1 MRTLRS
7 SLRRLF
13 PIKRM
18 LRACAT
24 ITSCPN
30 SLNHRLTH
38 GECIPVSSAIRLC
51 GILPNSSRMAFG
63 VVLTFG
69 STPTSPVA
77 SRTQYQLDRSP
88 RSSVVGLQSF
98 HLPCCCSAD
107 LLHCRSP
114 LSLAPSSA
122 ITWEPTASRRSP
134 ASSSHLF
141 ATVISNNS
149 ESCRGGVECW
159 SLLPYLRPSDRGQTC
174 AISFAFLAA
183 FSLSVSTIHVQNL
196 SELSPEQQEVFNV
209 SKSLGEAAN

>member
-1 MRTLRS
+1 MRTLQS

-13 PIKRM
+13 PIKRT

-38 GECIPVSSAIRLC
+38 GDCIPVSSAIRLR

-63 VVLTFG
+63 VVLTFC

-122 ITWEPTASRRSP
+122 SDDLGAYRIP
-134 ASSSHLF
+134 
-141 ATVISNNS
+141 S
-149 ESCRGGVECW
+149 ESGLIIPSVCD
-159 SLLPYLRPSDRGQTC
+159 SYLKQPGDLSRWPRMLVT
-174 AISFAFLAA
+174 FAVSAA
-183 FSLSVSTIHVQNL
+183 Q
-196 SELSPEQQEVFNV
+196 
-209 SKSLGEAAN
+209 

>member
-13 PIKRM
+13 PIKRT

-38 GECIPVSSAIRLC
+38 GECIPVSSAIRLR
-51 GILPNSSRMAFG
+51 GILPNSSRIAFG
-63 VVLTFG
+63 VVLTFC

-107 LLHCRSP
+107 LLDCRSP

-122 ITWEPTASRRSP
+122 SITWEPTASRRSP

-141 ATVISNNS
+141 ATVISNNP
-149 ESCRGGVECW
+149 ESCRVGVECW
-159 SLLPYLRPSDRGQTC
+159 SLLPYLRPSDRGQNMRYFIC
-174 AISFAFLAA
+174 FWLY
-183 FSLSVSTIHVQNL
+183 
-196 SELSPEQQEVFNV
+196 SP
-209 SKSLGEAAN
+209 SR